1 MQNNPDDDVMN
12 SIVKKVVE
20 DILRT
25 LPEAEGARIIG
36 YTVITGTPG
45 ATRRE
50 TVRFEKDESPA
61 IPYEIVDAEDTIYI
75 TATLPANHENAP
87 FADINPGMVRICVDD
102 KVAAIDLPELIDVIH
117 SSYEVRRGIMDITLK
132 KAKKPESYLQGP
144 VY

>member
-25 LPEAEGARIIG
+25 LPDAEGARIIG

-45 ATRRE
+45 ELRKQ
-50 TVRFEKDESPA
+50 TVRFEQEESPA
-61 IPYEIVDAEDTIYI
+61 IPYELVDAEDTIYI
-75 TATLPANHENAP
+75 TATLPVQHDTAP

-102 KVAAIDLPELIDVIH
+102 KIAAIDLPELIDVIH
-117 SSYEVRRGIMDITLK
+117 SYYQVRRGVMDITLK
-132 KAKKPESYLQGP
+132 KAKKPEVYVSGP
-144 VY
+144 VH